1 MKFLNNRELNIIL
14 DIVLDLIVECYIL
27 WNMKILLMIKLG
39 LAIKKILNIYG
50 FNLLDYLSNENAL
63 LMEYAERKILALRKD
78 NAMMKQYLDKKD
90 ELKLLRPN
98 LTIELSNEFED
109 RNKYEG
115 EIAKIAGSIDQ
126 TEQEK
131 DDATLLNISLF
142 ILYRPFFPVLFEISL
157 LLSSKSLI
165 RFILNFQI

>member
-39 LAIKKILNIYG
+39 LAIKKILNVYD
-50 FNLLDYLSNENAL
+50 FNLLDYLSNGNAL

-131 DDATLLNISLF
+131 DDETKNIKTL
-142 ILYRPFFPVLFEISL
+142 
-157 LLSSKSLI
+157 K
-165 RFILNFQI
+165 

>member
-50 FNLLDYLSNENAL
+50 FNLLDYLSNGNAL

-78 NAMMKQYLDKKD
+78 NAMMKKYLDKKD

-131 DDATLLNISLF
+131 DDETKNLKKL
-142 ILYRPFFPVLFEISL
+142 
-157 LLSSKSLI
+157 K
-165 RFILNFQI
+165 

>member
-131 DDATLLNISLF
+131 DDETKNIKTL
-142 ILYRPFFPVLFEISL
+142 
-157 LLSSKSLI
+157 K
-165 RFILNFQI
+165 

>member
-1 MKFLNNRELNIIL
+1 MKFLNNSELNIIL

-131 DDATLLNISLF
+131 DDETKNIKTL
-142 ILYRPFFPVLFEISL
+142 
-157 LLSSKSLI
+157 K
-165 RFILNFQI
+165 

>member
-39 LAIKKILNIYG
+39 LAIKKILNVYDS
-50 FNLLDYLSNENAL
+50 NLLDYLSNGNAL

-131 DDATLLNISLF
+131 DDETKNIKTL
-142 ILYRPFFPVLFEISL
+142 
-157 LLSSKSLI
+157 K
-165 RFILNFQI
+165 

>member
-50 FNLLDYLSNENAL
+50 FNLLDYLSNGNAL
-63 LMEYAERKILALRKD
+63 LMEYAERKILVLRKD
-78 NAMMKQYLDKKD
+78 NAMMKKYLDKKD

-98 LTIELSNEFED
+98 LTLELSNQFED
-109 RNKYEG
+109 RNKYES
-115 EIAKIAGSIDQ
+115 EIVKIAGSIDQ

-131 DDATLLNISLF
+131 DDETKNLK
-142 ILYRPFFPVLFEISL
+142 IL
-157 LLSSKSLI
+157 K
-165 RFILNFQI
+165 

>member
-39 LAIKKILNIYG
+39 LAIKKILNVYG
-50 FNLLDYLSNENAL
+50 FNLLDYLSNGNAL
-63 LMEYAERKILALRKD
+63 LMEYAERKLFALRKD

-98 LTIELSNEFED
+98 LTLELSNEFED

-131 DDATLLNISLF
+131 DDETKNIKTL
-142 ILYRPFFPVLFEISL
+142 
-157 LLSSKSLI
+157 K
-165 RFILNFQI
+165 

>member
-50 FNLLDYLSNENAL
+50 FNLLDYLSNGNAL

-131 DDATLLNISLF
+131 DDETKNIKTL
-142 ILYRPFFPVLFEISL
+142 
-157 LLSSKSLI
+157 K
-165 RFILNFQI
+165 

>member
-50 FNLLDYLSNENAL
+50 FNLLDYLSNGNAL
-63 LMEYAERKILALRKD
+63 LMEYAERKILVLRKD
-78 NAMMKQYLDKKD
+78 NAMMKKYLDKKD

-98 LTIELSNEFED
+98 LTLELSNEFED

-131 DDATLLNISLF
+131 DDETKNIKTL
-142 ILYRPFFPVLFEISL
+142 
-157 LLSSKSLI
+157 K
-165 RFILNFQI
+165 

>member
-50 FNLLDYLSNENAL
+50 FNLLDYLSNGNAL

-98 LTIELSNEFED
+98 LTLELSNQFED
-109 RNKYEG
+109 RNKYES
-115 EIAKIAGSIDQ
+115 EIVKIAGSIDQ

-131 DDATLLNISLF
+131 DDETKNLK
-142 ILYRPFFPVLFEISL
+142 IL
-157 LLSSKSLI
+157 K
-165 RFILNFQI
+165 

>member
-1 MKFLNNRELNIIL
+1 MKFPNNRELNLIL

-50 FNLLDYLSNENAL
+50 FNLLDYLSNGNAL

-78 NAMMKQYLDKKD
+78 NAMMKKYLDKKD

-98 LTIELSNEFED
+98 LT
-109 RNKYEG
+109 
-115 EIAKIAGSIDQ
+115 
-126 TEQEK
+126 
-131 DDATLLNISLF
+131 
-142 ILYRPFFPVLFEISL
+142 
-157 LLSSKSLI
+157 
-165 RFILNFQI
+165 

>member
-78 NAMMKQYLDKKD
+78 NAMMKKYLDKKD
-90 ELKLLRPN
+90 ELKLLRLN
-98 LTIELSNEFED
+98 LTLELSNEFGE

-115 EIAKIAGSIDQ
+115 EIAKIAGRKHQ
-126 TEQEK
+126 NEQEK
-131 DDATLLNISLF
+131 DDETKNLK
-142 ILYRPFFPVLFEISL
+142 IL
-157 LLSSKSLI
+157 K
-165 RFILNFQI
+165 

>member
-50 FNLLDYLSNENAL
+50 FNLLDYLSNGNAL

-131 DDATLLNISLF
+131 DDETKNLKKL
-142 ILYRPFFPVLFEISL
+142 
-157 LLSSKSLI
+157 K
-165 RFILNFQI
+165 

>member
-14 DIVLDLIVECYIL
+14 DIVLDLIIECYIL

-50 FNLLDYLSNENAL
+50 FNLLDYLSNGNAL

-78 NAMMKQYLDKKD
+78 NAMMKKYLDKKD

-131 DDATLLNISLF
+131 DDETKNLKKL
-142 ILYRPFFPVLFEISL
+142 
-157 LLSSKSLI
+157 K
-165 RFILNFQI
+165 

>member
-14 DIVLDLIVECYIL
+14 DIVLDLIIECYIL

-131 DDATLLNISLF
+131 DDETKNIKTL
-142 ILYRPFFPVLFEISL
+142 
-157 LLSSKSLI
+157 K
-165 RFILNFQI
+165 

>member
-50 FNLLDYLSNENAL
+50 FNLLDYLSNGNAL
-63 LMEYAERKILALRKD
+63 LMEYAERKILVLRKD
-78 NAMMKQYLDKKD
+78 NAMIKKYLDKKD

-98 LTIELSNEFED
+98 LTLELSNEFED

-131 DDATLLNISLF
+131 DDETKNIKTL
-142 ILYRPFFPVLFEISL
+142 
-157 LLSSKSLI
+157 K
-165 RFILNFQI
+165 

>member
-131 DDATLLNISLF
+131 DDDTA
-142 ILYRPFFPVLFEISL
+142 
-157 LLSSKSLI
+157 
-165 RFILNFQI
+165 

>member
-1 MKFLNNRELNIIL
+1 MKFPNNRELNIIL

-98 LTIELSNEFED
+98 LTLELSNEFED

-131 DDATLLNISLF
+131 DDETKNIKTL
-142 ILYRPFFPVLFEISL
+142 
-157 LLSSKSLI
+157 K
-165 RFILNFQI
+165 

>member
-78 NAMMKQYLDKKD
+78 NAMMKKYLDKKD

-131 DDATLLNISLF
+131 DDETKNIKTL
-142 ILYRPFFPVLFEISL
+142 
-157 LLSSKSLI
+157 K
-165 RFILNFQI
+165 

>member
-63 LMEYAERKILALRKD
+63 LMEYAERKILVLRKD
-78 NAMMKQYLDKKD
+78 NAMMKKYLDKKD

-98 LTIELSNEFED
+98 LTLELSNEFED

-131 DDATLLNISLF
+131 DDETKNLKTL
-142 ILYRPFFPVLFEISL
+142 
-157 LLSSKSLI
+157 K
-165 RFILNFQI
+165 

>member
-50 FNLLDYLSNENAL
+50 FNLLDYLSNGNAL
-63 LMEYAERKILALRKD
+63 LMEYAERKIFALRKD
-78 NAMMKQYLDKKD
+78 NAMMKKYLDKKD

-131 DDATLLNISLF
+131 DDETKNIKTL
-142 ILYRPFFPVLFEISL
+142 
-157 LLSSKSLI
+157 K
-165 RFILNFQI
+165 

>member
-63 LMEYAERKILALRKD
+63 LMEYAERKILVLRKD
-78 NAMMKQYLDKKD
+78 NAMIKKYLDKKD

-131 DDATLLNISLF
+131 DDETKNIKTL
-142 ILYRPFFPVLFEISL
+142 
-157 LLSSKSLI
+157 K
-165 RFILNFQI
+165 